1 MVIRHLVEGVLPP
14 KLIIPKEEIAQIVA
28 TAFSLHLKWVKA
40 DINDVAEFKAIM
52 G

>member
-1 MVIRHLVEGVLPP
+1 VIRHLVDGVLPP

-28 TAFSLHLKWVKA
+28 TAFSLHLNWVKT
-40 DINDVAEFKAIM
+40 DINDVAAFKDIM